1 MRKLLVLA
9 CLFSVA
15 MIGTSCSTA
24 KKEGK
29 DAIVRVASPVIAKYA
44 DCSNTE
50 AINKS
55 LDEKLSAWF
64 KIQENEGTMKSLSVG
79 STVCQVAL
87 SAILPALINFGGSQL
102 PSEWGCKLT
111 TVQGT
116 ALSLAQE
123 ACAKL

>member
-1 MRKLLVLA
+1 MRKCLVLA

-15 MIGTSCSTA
+15 LIGTSCSTV
-24 KKEGK
+24 KEEGK
-29 DAIVRVASPVIAKYA
+29 DAIVAAATPIVAKYG
-44 DCSNTE
+44 DCANSE
-50 AINKS
+50 AIKKS
-55 LDEKLSAWF
+55 LDEKVSAWF

-87 SAILPALINFGGSQL
+87 SAILPALINFGGSKL
-102 PSEWGCKLT
+102 PSEWECKLT